1 MQISINNFTKTFD
14 GTPVIDDMN
23 LTIRDGEMLAL
34 LGPSGC
40 GKSTTLFTISGI
52 HRMDKGQ
59 LMFGDRDVSGL
70 PSQKRN
76 VGVVFQNYALYPH
89 MNVFENIAFP
99 LTVRKDNKADID
111 REVRAIAALTHISE
125 LLERRPGQLS
135 GGQQQRVALARALV
149 RKPDVL
155 LLDEPLANLDAK
167 LRLEMRSEIRRIQL
181 ETGITA
187 VLVTHDQVEAMSM
200 CDRIAI
206 MKKGEIVQIDT
217 PADMY
222 SNPRT
227 SFVAGFLG
235 NPPIS
240 FLSGIAMENSFSVAP
255 IKLRVPLG
263 AHEGIADG
271 TQLKLGVRP
280 EHFGPEGDI
289 AVEGKIA
296 FAETQGRENLY
307 DVALADGSVLR
318 SIQPAGRNWAL
329 GDTVRWFIDSKS
341 AFVFS
346 DDGRRL

>member
-1 MQISINNFTKTFD
+1 MQISIRDFTKTFD
-14 GTPVIDDMN
+14 GVPVIDKMN
-23 LTIRDGEMLAL
+23 LTINDGEMLAL

-40 GKSTTLFTISGI
+40 GKSTTLFAICGI
-52 HRMDKGQ
+52 HRMDGGE
-59 LMFGDRDVSGL
+59 LLFGNRDVSGL

-89 MNVFENIAFP
+89 LSVFDNIAFP
-99 LTVRKDNKADID
+99 LTVRKDSKADID
-111 REVRAIAALTHISE
+111 REVRAIARLTHISE

-206 MKKGEIVQIDT
+206 MKAGEIIQIDT
-217 PADMY
+217 PTDMY

-240 FLSGIAMENSFSVAP
+240 FLKGRAAQGAFVLADGSLRLPLAELSG
-255 IKLRVPLG
+255 L
-263 AHEGIADG
+263 ADG
-271 TQLKLGVRP
+271 TPLTLGVRP
-280 EHFGPEGDI
+280 EHFGLAGDV
-289 AVEGKIA
+289 AVEGRVV

-307 DVALADGSVLR
+307 DVALPDGSVLR
-318 SIQPAGRNWAL
+318 SIQPARNDVKL
-329 GDTVRWFIDSKS
+329 GDQVRWNLDTGSVL
-341 AFVFS
+341 AFAE
-346 DDGRRL
+346 DGGRL